1 MIKKP
6 ITINLSTG
14 LEARPV
20 AQLVQVASQF
30 NSEIY
35 VEIGKKRVNAK
46 SIMGMMTLG
55 LDAGEEITLSANGED
70 EEAAMAGIEQ
80 IVFRIEHIRKGRPL
94 FGCVLSCIRQQCY
107 CEQSEQ

>member
-6 ITINLSTG
+6 ITIHLSTG

-35 VEIGKKRVNAK
+35 VEVGKKVNAK

-70 EEAAMAGIEQ
+70 EEAAMSSIEQ
-80 IVFRIEHIRKGRPL
+80 Y
-94 FGCVLSCIRQQCY
+94 LSNQ
-107 CEQSEQ
+107 

>member
-6 ITINLSTG
+6 ITIQISNG

-20 AQLVQVASQF
+20 AMLVQVASQF
-30 NSEIY
+30 ESRIQ
-35 VEIGKKRVNAK
+35 VESGDKHVNAK

-70 EEAAMAGIEQ
+70 EEDAMKSIENY
-80 IVFRIEHIRKGRPL
+80 
-94 FGCVLSCIRQQCY
+94 LSNQ
-107 CEQSEQ
+107 

>member
-46 SIMGMMTLG
+46 SIMAVMSLG
-55 LDAGEEITLSANGED
+55 VKQGNEVIITAEGED
-70 EEAAMAGIEQ
+70 EEEAIAEIQ
-80 IVFRIEHIRKGRPL
+80 K
-94 FGCVLSCIRQQCY
+94 VL
-107 CEQSEQ
+107 EENL